1 VTAPTTTLRTAD
13 AMLPR
18 PFRVTAWRRDT
29 ADTATLDLVAVDGV
43 PLGFASGQFTMLQA
57 FGIGEV
63 PISISGD
70 PAGPETLVH
79 TVRDVGGVTG
89 AIVAARP
96 GDVLGVR
103 GPYGVGWEVADGRGG
118 DVVVVAGGIGLA
130 PLRGVVLELVARRAE
145 FGRVHVLYG
154 ARTPAD
160 LLYVDELAAWA
171 DAGIEV
177 AVTVDQAGTDWDGRV
192 GLVTELVDRAD
203 FDPDRTLAVVC
214 GPEVMMRFVGTA
226 LVRRGVPARKV
237 RVSMERNMRC
247 GVGLCG
253 HCQLREHLICID
265 GPVFPLDAVD
275 RLMTVREL

>member
-1 VTAPTTTLRTAD
+1 MTAPTTTLRAAD

-18 PFRVTAWRRDT
+18 PFRVTAWRQDT
-29 ADTATLDLVAVDGV
+29 ADTATLDLVPVDGV

-57 FGIGEV
+57 FGVGEV

-70 PAGPETLVH
+70 PACPETLVH
-79 TVRDVGGVTG
+79 TVRDVGGVTS
-89 AIVAARP
+89 AIVRARP

-130 PLRGVVLELVARRAE
+130 PLRAVVLELVARRAE
-145 FGRVHVLYG
+145 FGRVHLLYG

-160 LLYVDELAAWA
+160 LLYVDELASWA

-177 AVTVDQAGTDWDGRV
+177 AVTVDQAGSDWDGRV
-192 GLVTELVDRAD
+192 GLVTELLGRAD
-203 FDPDRTLAVVC
+203 LDPDRTLAVVC

-226 LVRRGVPARKV
+226 LVRRGVPAGKV
-237 RVSMERNMRC
+237 RLSMERNMRC